1 MVKRINAIKAYTPH
15 IKLHNRTEIDSICQF
30 ISRQSSLNAG
40 EIKNVLFHLYDA
52 ILFFSRSGQPV
63 KLDGIGTFTPT
74 IHIDGSFH
82 LNVRVDRKL
91 IRKLNEPGFMT
102 ADIINKHNIGTT
114 ADDLVSQWN
123 ENHPDAPV
131 E

>member
-1 MVKRINAIKAYTPH
+1 MVKRINAIKAYTPR
-15 IKLHNRTEIDSICQF
+15 IKLFNRAEIDKICQY
-30 ISRQSSLNAG
+30 ISGQSSLNAG
-40 EIKNVLFHLYDA
+40 EIKNVLSQLQDT
-52 ILFFSRSGQPV
+52 ILFFASSGQPAKV
-63 KLDGIGTFTPT
+63 DGLGTFTPT

-82 LNVRVDRKL
+82 LNVRVDREL
-91 IRKLNEPGFMT
+91 IRKLNKPGFMT